1 MVSGLAEANA
11 LLKRIKSGTAMY
23 HIVEIMAC
31 RRGCIMGGGQPTHAG
46 PRTKLA
52 RAKGLYD
59 SDISTQIK
67 KSNENPL
74 ALSVYETIIRGR
86 EHDLLH
92 RQIHNKA

>member
-1 MVSGLAEANA
+1 
-11 LLKRIKSGTAMY
+11 
-23 HIVEIMAC
+23 
-31 RRGCIMGGGQPTHAG
+31 MGGGQPTHAG